1 MVAIDKAVLIKL
13 IKRYGDEREHH
24 GKWDVFNSAREDPYH
39 RDQEA
44 LQKSNEILD
53 SIEHYLE
60 TGNADSIIVL

>member
-1 MVAIDKAVLIKL
+1 MVAINKDVLITL

-24 GKWDVFNSAREDPYH
+24 GKWDVFNSAREDPHH

-44 LQKSNEILD
+44 LQKANEILG

-60 TGNADSIIVL
+60 TGNADSIIVM